1 MKTSLT
7 RPVPIPRARGD
18 IADTRV
24 VGWLLKINN
33 LPDSCFL
40 TIRLTRTKS
49 RIETRIELRIPTVR
63 NGLLVCVV
71 CRWRDSPQDTRC
83 ERPS

>member
-1 MKTSLT
+1 MMTSLT
-7 RPVPIPRARGD
+7 RPVPIPRARVD

-24 VGWLLKINN
+24 VGWLLKTNN

-49 RIETRIELRIPTVR
+49 RIETRIELADSYGAQR
-63 NGLLVCVV
+63 LVGV
-71 CRWRDSPQDTRC
+71 CRVLLARQSPRHLM
-83 ERPS
+83 